1 MAMRSIERL
10 SQEEK
15 EVKVLID
22 SLKNVLTD
30 VPYDFVWE
38 EELNDI
44 KDSSEDKGE

>member
-1 MAMRSIERL
+1 MRSIERL

-15 EVKVLID
+15 EVKILID

-38 EELNDI
+38 EELNDEVVET
-44 KDSSEDKGE
+44 SEDKGE